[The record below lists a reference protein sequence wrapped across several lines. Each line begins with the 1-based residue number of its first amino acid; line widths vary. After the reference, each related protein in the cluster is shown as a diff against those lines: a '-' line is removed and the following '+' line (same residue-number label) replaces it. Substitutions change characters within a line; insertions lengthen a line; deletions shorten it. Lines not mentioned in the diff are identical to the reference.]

1 MSLADVAVSAVLQA
15 AVIGGIP
22 LIGYLAYQRLRQ
34 RRTLKEGLQRSGLQM
49 GDPRY
54 LIYSSA
60 FALFGACVLVAVFAI
75 WPSAVESFTREGSAQ
90 RLFVGLGFGPTAVA
104 MACLHGLLQTGFA
117 EELLFRGLIAGSLSR
132 RLPFIWANFVQ
143 ALIFLSPHF
152 LILLVM
158 SEMWP
163 VLPLVFLGAL
173 LFGWVRIRSGSILG
187 PWLIHGVGNVTMA
200 LIVAVQTSS

>member
-1 MSLADVAVSAVLQA
+1 MSLADVAVSAGLQA

-22 LIGYLAYQRLRQ
+22 LLGHLAYQALRHK
-34 RRTLKEGLQRSGLQM
+34 RTVNECLRRSGLQM

-75 WPSAVESFTREGSAQ
+75 WPGAVESFTREGSAQ
-90 RLFVGLGFGPTAVA
+90 RVFVGLGFGPTAIA
-104 MACLHGLLQTGFA
+104 MACLHGLMQTGFP

-132 RLPFIWANFVQ
+132 HLPFIWANVVQ
-143 ALIFLSPHF
+143 ALIFLLPHL

-158 SEMWP
+158 AEMWL
-163 VLPLVFLGAL
+163 VLPLVFRGAL
-173 LFGWVRIRSGSILG
+173 LFGWIRIKSGSILG
-187 PWLIHGVGNVTMA
+187 PWLMHGAGNVTMA
-200 LIVAVQTSS
+200 LIVAVRTST